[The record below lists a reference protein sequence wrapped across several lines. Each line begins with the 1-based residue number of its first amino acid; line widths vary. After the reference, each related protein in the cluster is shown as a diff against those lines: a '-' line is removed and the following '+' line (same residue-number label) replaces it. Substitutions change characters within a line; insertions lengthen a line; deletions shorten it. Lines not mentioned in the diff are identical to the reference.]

1 MAISV
6 DPMAFVDVRFDAL
19 AKALRCGR
27 DSALVR
33 MMRVWH
39 MCTELETDRLST
51 ALLGSALRCKPDRVA
66 GILEAVELGELVDGD
81 LVRVRGT
88 NEKRTGW
95 KATQRE
101 RSEAAASSWRARD
114 LEAEILASVSQR
126 PAASRN
132 ELVSRLRA
140 RRANVY
146 RAFARLWDSG
156 TLVRGENGGI
166 VPRVGSGNSSG
177 NKREQFREQAVP
189 LPPTPTPTPRNTL
202 AGVPAP
208 ARERPEQGTGNREQG
223 TQNVVGTSTDGQQPA
238 HPQPPP
244 DRYTRLYDAWCEV
257 VAQAGANVRVPGPLA
272 GRATVHQALSAPE
285 LAGVTD
291 AEVEHGLSMLGVQA
305 RALDQAGE
313 QDPWWLLSSSWS
325 PRVLR
330 AAIDV
335 PDAQTARARALRRN
349 RSGNKGASK
358 ITSAPSSY
366 EGDST

>member
-39 MCTELETDRLST
+39 MCTELETDRLSS
-51 ALLGSALRCKPDRVA
+51 ALLGPALRCKPDRVA
-66 GILEAVELGELVDGD
+66 GILEAVELGELVDEQ
-81 LVRVRGT
+81 LVRIRGT

-95 KATQRE
+95 KSTQRE
-101 RSEAAASSWRARD
+101 RAEASGTARARD
-114 LEAEILASVSQR
+114 LEAEILASLAEC
-126 PAASRN
+126 PASSRN
-132 ELVSRLRA
+132 EVVGRLRA

-146 RAFARLWDSG
+146 KAFSRLWDSG
-156 TLVRGENGGI
+156 TIVRDGSGMV
-166 VPRVGSGNSSG
+166 VPAEPGNSSR
-177 NKREQFREQAVP
+177 NNLEQFPEQPVP
-189 LPPTPTPTPRNTL
+189 QPPTPTPTPRNTL

-208 ARERPEQGTGNREQG
+208 AQEQFPEQVTGRDQEQG
-223 TQNVVGTSTDGQQPA
+223 NTGDEPPSIQPTTTV
-238 HPQPPP
+238 
-244 DRYTRLYDAWCEV
+244 DRYTRLYEHWRRV
-257 VAQAGANVRVPGPLA
+257 VTHERAKVRDPGHIA
-272 GRATVHQALSAPE
+272 GRVAVHGALAAPE

-305 RALDQAGE
+305 SALAQEGE
-313 QDPWWLLSSSWS
+313 QDPWWLLSSAWS
-325 PRVLR
+325 PKVLR

-335 PDAQTARARALRRN
+335 PDTKTARARALRRN
-349 RSGNKGASK
+349 KSGNKGRQRHSTLPSK
-358 ITSAPSSY
+358 F